1 MSLAAPLPEG
11 LFFDLVS
18 AEEVEAVHLLEIQG
32 KPPLILIYALY
43 VTVRSVGFSPDE
55 AATLEQLRY
64 DYDATYIHNTW
75 CTLLQTFSFRQKTAP
90 DLFLGAFVPQT
101 GSNRTLL
108 GYVDGVLT
116 AETTLTSE
124 SMSTHV
130 PGARTVLIHGVCV
143 TPDARKRGIASA
155 LLAEYQQRLT
165 AAGSYERVLLIS
177 HEETIAFYER
187 IGFKSRGLSSIAFA
201 GVPWFELE
209 WAVPAG
215 QLDGSQGAPQAIP
228 SGLLEALQGQNVSR
242 RRQGQLLSSFPDGIF
257 DVSEKDDQRSNR
269 YDLLCINERCGSI
282 ILRQGVAVLQER
294 ESVQVSVISK

>member
-1 MSLAAPLPEG
+1 M
-11 LFFDLVS
+11 
-18 AEEVEAVHLLEIQG
+18 
-32 KPPLILIYALY
+32 
-43 VTVRSVGFSPDE
+43 
-55 AATLEQLRY
+55 
-64 DYDATYIHNTW
+64 
-75 CTLLQTFSFRQKTAP
+75 QTFSFRQKTAP

-108 GYVDGVLT
+108 GYVDGVLS

-155 LLAEYQQRLT
+155 LLAEYQQRLA

-209 WAVPAG
+209 WAVPSG
-215 QLDGSQGAPQAIP
+215 QLDGAQGAPQAIP
-228 SGLLEALQGQNVSR
+228 SAVLEALQGQNVSR
-242 RRQGQLLSSFPDGIF
+242 RRQGQLLSSFPDGIS

-269 YDLLCINERCGSI
+269 YDLLCINEPCGSI

-294 ESVQVSVISK
+294 ESVQVSVILKQQ

>member
-1 MSLAAPLPEG
+1 MQNS
-11 LFFDLVS
+11 
-18 AEEVEAVHLLEIQG
+18 
-32 KPPLILIYALY
+32 
-43 VTVRSVGFSPDE
+43 
-55 AATLEQLRY
+55 
-64 DYDATYIHNTW
+64 
-75 CTLLQTFSFRQKTAP
+75 SFRQKTAP
-90 DLFLGAFVPQT
+90 NLFLGAFVPQT
-101 GSNRTLL
+101 GSKRALL
-108 GYVDGVLT
+108 GYVNGVLSSE
-116 AETTLTSE
+116 ATLTSE

-155 LLAEYQQRLT
+155 LLTEYQRRVA

-177 HEETIAFYER
+177 HEEMIGFYER

-209 WAVPAG
+209 WVPSE

-228 SGLLEALQGQNVSR
+228 LGLLEALQGQNVSR
-242 RRQGQLLSSFPDGIF
+242 RRQGQLLSSFQDGIL
-257 DVSEKDDQRSNR
+257 DVSEKGDQRSNR

-294 ESVQVSVISK
+294 ESVQVSVVSKYQQ